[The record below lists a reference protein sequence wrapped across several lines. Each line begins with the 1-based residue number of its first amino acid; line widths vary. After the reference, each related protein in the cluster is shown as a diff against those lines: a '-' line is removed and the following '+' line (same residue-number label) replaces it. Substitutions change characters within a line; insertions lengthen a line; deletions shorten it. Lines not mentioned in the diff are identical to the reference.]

1 MIPRHRTAESPLTR
15 PDEQV
20 HVSSVDGTT
29 LFASTYGPPDGPTV
43 VLVHGLG
50 LSLDSWRQVIDE
62 LADRHRVVAY
72 DLRGHGRSGHSPAGD
87 YSLEAHAADLAAVL
101 ATTTGDRPVVPVGHS
116 LGGAVVLAHAQQSL
130 DAIAGVVFAGSTAAV
145 VTAPGLPARGLPGIA
160 RRGLLRLWLTA
171 LRTGA
176 RVARLLRDARRVTD
190 AFARKLV
197 FAPGDP
203 QTAVDQAR
211 RTFLATDP
219 DVLAR
224 TGLASVRADHSRP
237 ARTLTVPALVLRGDH
252 DKEADTA
259 GVRTLMDRL
268 PEADLVT
275 LPGKG
280 HMVPLTDG
288 PLVAA
293 HIARFVAH
301 LGPSR
306 TDVGQLN
313 PDRCWSPRS

>member
-1 MIPRHRTAESPLTR
+1 M
-15 PDEQV
+15 
-20 HVSSVDGTT
+20 SSVDGTT
-29 LFASTYGPPDGPTV
+29 LFASTYGPPEGPAV

-50 LSLDSWRQVIDE
+50 LSLDSWRQVIDP

-72 DLRGHGRSGHSPAGD
+72 DLRGHGRSGPSPTGD

-101 ATTTGDRPVVPVGHS
+101 ATTTGDRPVVLVGHS
-116 LGGAVVLAHAQQSL
+116 LGGAVVLAHTQQSL
-130 DAIAGVVFAGSTAAV
+130 DAIAGVVLAGSAAAV
-145 VTAPGLPARGLPGIA
+145 VTVPGLPVRGLPGFV
-160 RRGLLRLWLTA
+160 RRSLLRLWLTV

-176 RVARLLRDARRVTD
+176 RAARLLRNARRVTNTLV
-190 AFARKLV
+190 RKLV
-197 FAPGDP
+197 FAPDDP

-211 RTFLATDP
+211 RTFLTTDP

-224 TGLASVRADHSRP
+224 TSLASVRADHSRP
-237 ARTLTVPALVLRGDH
+237 AQTLTVPALVLRGDH

-259 GVRTLMDRL
+259 DVRTLMDRL

-288 PLVAA
+288 ALIAA

-301 LGPSR
+301 LDPSQA
-306 TDVGQLN
+306 DAGQLDS
-313 PDRCWSPRS
+313 DRR